1 MNPMH
6 ICIFEDKQVDNF
18 YPLTLSH
25 PVYNL
30 VCGMKTLREKILWY
44 FPDARY
50 TLLCRKY
57 LEETVKQNNPGI
69 EVNSLV
75 EDNYLFINGRILID
89 ENFKELVGTGSSEQ
103 IFIKDNT
110 LIAAKI
116 TAGTIDKIKSNI
128 TDSIDIS
135 LFEGIPGETVDT
147 ETVNYVWDLIRLNG
161 SQLKQDFVRINA
173 PGISEEARLFR
184 GVNIINKDEIII
196 ETGAI
201 IKPGV
206 VLDASNGPIYIGK
219 EVDIHPN
226 SVIEGPVCVGQGT
239 KVKSCATIYENVSV
253 GKACKIGG
261 EIEESIIMSYSN
273 KQHSGF
279 LGHSYL
285 GSWINVGADTNCSDL
300 KNNYGTVK
308 VNLNNT
314 QIDTG
319 LQFLGLIM
327 GDHTKSAINTKFNT
341 GTIAGFCCNIFTDGF
356 PDKFIPS
363 FSWGGRGQQETYDV
377 NHGINTA
384 KKVMLRRNINMTKA
398 DENLFNDIFNIT
410 AAERKK

>member
-196 ETGAI
+196 ET
-201 IKPGV
+201 
-206 VLDASNGPIYIGK
+206 
-219 EVDIHPN
+219 
-226 SVIEGPVCVGQGT
+226 
-239 KVKSCATIYENVSV
+239 
-253 GKACKIGG
+253 
-261 EIEESIIMSYSN
+261 
-273 KQHSGF
+273 
-279 LGHSYL
+279 
-285 GSWINVGADTNCSDL
+285 
-300 KNNYGTVK
+300 
-308 VNLNNT
+308 
-314 QIDTG
+314 
-319 LQFLGLIM
+319 
-327 GDHTKSAINTKFNT
+327 
-341 GTIAGFCCNIFTDGF
+341 
-356 PDKFIPS
+356 
-363 FSWGGRGQQETYDV
+363 
-377 NHGINTA
+377 
-384 KKVMLRRNINMTKA
+384 
-398 DENLFNDIFNIT
+398 
-410 AAERKK
+410 